1 MRTIAGALL
10 IVAASVCFGAGI
22 VGMAIWQNRAGFD
35 PSGLGFLAAFVL
47 GLFGLMLLLTG
58 LATDSLGPQAE
69 SRPMP
74 RWLWITLLV
83 CLLAVLALVAIT
95 AIWYFMPHRATAGV

>member
-10 IVAASVCFGAGI
+10 NCG
-22 VGMAIWQNRAGFD
+22 RFD
-35 PSGLGFLAAFVL
+35 LPLAQALLAWRYGRIEPGSIPVGLGFLAAFVL
-47 GLFGLMLLLTG
+47 GLFGLMLSLAG

-83 CLLAVLALVAIT
+83 C
-95 AIWYFMPHRATAGV
+95 FAGSFWPSLP